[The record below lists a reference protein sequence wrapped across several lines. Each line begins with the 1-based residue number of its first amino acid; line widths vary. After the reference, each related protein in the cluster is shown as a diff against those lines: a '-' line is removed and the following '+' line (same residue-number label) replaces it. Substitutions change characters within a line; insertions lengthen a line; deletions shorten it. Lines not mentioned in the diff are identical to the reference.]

1 MRFNKI
7 YADSYY
13 QELDALRTRLRGL
26 DEMVQHGDI
35 SEEELKH
42 QHELLDI
49 RLAEVADVLS
59 WIRSEEDVLRA
70 EQKHLRSEI
79 ERLSGK

>member
-1 MRFNKI
+1 MRFNKT

-13 QELDALRTRLRGL
+13 QELEALRIRLRGL
-26 DEMVQHGDI
+26 DEMAQQGGI

-42 QHELLDI
+42 QYELLDARI
-49 RLAEVADVLS
+49 AEVADVLS
-59 WIRSEEDVLRA
+59 WIRSEEEHLKTEGEHLRA
-70 EQKHLRSEI
+70 EI